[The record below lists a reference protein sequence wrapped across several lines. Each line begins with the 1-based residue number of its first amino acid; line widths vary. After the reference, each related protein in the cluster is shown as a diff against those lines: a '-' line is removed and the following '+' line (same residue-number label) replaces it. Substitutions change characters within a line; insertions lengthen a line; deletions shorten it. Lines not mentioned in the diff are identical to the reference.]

1 LDKIYIQ
8 QRPLKGLGL
17 SAGHSQVDTRNT
29 FDPNITL
36 PGYIIFN
43 AGIHYRYQ
51 HFLLAM
57 NVNNLTNKTYW
68 TSAYNNV
75 SKWPG
80 APRNFMINL
89 GNRF

>member
-1 LDKIYIQ
+1 
-8 QRPLKGLGL
+8 LGL

-75 SKWPG
+75 SK
-80 APRNFMINL
+80 
-89 GNRF
+89 